1 MHADDLPVHPSAQR
15 TAEAPGHFPPAAP
28 VTRMID
34 GGPVL
39 GTGPGD
45 PFGASVSPVQ
55 PLLLPLI
62 NSAVARS
69 R

>member
-1 MHADDLPVHPSAQR
+1 M
-15 TAEAPGHFPPAAP
+15 
-28 VTRMID
+28 TRMID